1 VVRNPESGIPNPT
14 RSIIGMLAER
24 DRLVVER
31 FKRRLVERG
40 VPLHSMVLFGSR
52 ARGEGEW
59 DSDYDVLVVV
69 ECLDRTTRE
78 TISKCAWEAGFD
90 DCLVIVPVVVTRDEI
105 ENSPFRSSLLI
116 QAVRAE
122 GIPI

>member
-1 VVRNPESGIPNPT
+1 MV
-14 RSIIGMLAER
+14 AER
-24 DRLVVER
+24 DQIVVER
-31 FKRRLVERG
+31 FKRLMLERG

-52 ARGEGEW
+52 ARGEAEW

-69 ECLDRTTRE
+69 ERLDRTIRE
-78 TISKCAWEAGFD
+78 TISTCAWEAGFD

-105 ENSPFRSSLLI
+105 ENSPFRSSLLM
-116 QAVRAE
+116 QAVREE